1 MTALECFAVL
11 WAALVIA
18 SWLYLAYLTDAQ
30 ILRLGRWI
38 GRKGRKP

>member
-11 WAALVIA
+11 WAALVIG
-18 SWLYLAYLTDAQ
+18 SWVTLGCFTDAQ